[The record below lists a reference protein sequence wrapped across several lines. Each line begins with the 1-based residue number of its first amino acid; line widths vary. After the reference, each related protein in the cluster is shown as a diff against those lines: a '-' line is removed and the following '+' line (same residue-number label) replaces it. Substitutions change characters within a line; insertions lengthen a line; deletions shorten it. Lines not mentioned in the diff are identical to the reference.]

1 MVVPL
6 AFGNT
11 QTSKFVDR
19 RSLEDN
25 GSYSL
30 YSYLSHFSFFSGVS
44 SDAANN
50 LISRSMDIGSV
61 NMKWEVGDSRLIH
74 SSNTFKNYLF
84 LNNFLYSNPNK
95 SYFSNFKFAD
105 NGTDKVP
112 PADIM
117 YVEIPLASLNI
128 RQDSHNYF
136 YSPQRSFKYF
146 TGENNV
152 NQIKCVRSS
161 DISRNYDHENIED
174 IESNVHY
181 DDNFGLKL
189 DNRIDEEDLIDIH
202 LEEGEIKGW

>member
-1 MVVPL
+1 
-6 AFGNT
+6 
-11 QTSKFVDR
+11 
-19 RSLEDN
+19 
-25 GSYSL
+25 
-30 YSYLSHFSFFSGVS
+30 
-44 SDAANN
+44 
-50 LISRSMDIGSV
+50 MDIGSV
-61 NMKWEVGDSRLIH
+61 NMKWEVGDNRLIY

-117 YVEIPLASLNI
+117 YVEIP
-128 RQDSHNYF
+128 
-136 YSPQRSFKYF
+136 QRSFKCF

-161 DISRNYDHENIED
+161 DISRSYDHKNIED